1 MNKNSILVIC
11 LLMLAQITFIYA
23 FEDFSLI
30 RTRTNL
36 KTDDLKSTKSFLQKK
51 QVPTTD
57 SNKTIVFSN
66 STNVNLSDI
75 HVNKTEINLNHT
87 TVDILKA
94 HAKNSSIY
102 LCNEIKRVL
111 LHLVDLDNGISELRE
126 SFNNHTKPFVF
137 LSDSK
142 NFTEEGKKTFVEKE
156 NKNVMVYIN
165 KINEMNSHLQTFRTK
180 LMKLSKTKK
189 CGQIDNSLNFRL
201 QSTTKNLNSLIQL
214 ISEEVKE
221 YNLPVNFIAITNQ

>member
-1 MNKNSILVIC
+1 M
-11 LLMLAQITFIYA
+11 
-23 FEDFSLI
+23 
-30 RTRTNL
+30 
-36 KTDDLKSTKSFLQKK
+36 
-51 QVPTTD
+51 
-57 SNKTIVFSN
+57 TISN
-66 STNVNLSDI
+66 STNHNLPDL
-75 HVNKTEINLNHT
+75 HEKKTEIDLNHT

-102 LCNEIKRVL
+102 LCNEIKNVF

-126 SFNNHTKPFVF
+126 SFNNHTKPFMF
-137 LSDSK
+137 MSDSK

-165 KINEMNSHLQTFRTK
+165 KINVMNSHLQTFRTK
-180 LMKLSKTKK
+180 LLKLSVTKK
-189 CGQIDNSLNFRL
+189 CGQTDKSLNFRL
-201 QSTTKNLNSLIQL
+201 KSITKNLNNLIQL